1 VFLFNYLSNAYYVQV
16 TVLGTRVHD
25 LRELTVS
32 SEKDNIYHNIL
43 AKCDGGYDGKSTM
56 YGRKPREGIKKGIP
70 GNVILKT

>member
-1 VFLFNYLSNAYYVQV
+1 MTSGSLQSLQRR
-16 TVLGTRVHD
+16 TT
-25 LRELTVS
+25 
-32 SEKDNIYHNIL
+32 IYHKIL